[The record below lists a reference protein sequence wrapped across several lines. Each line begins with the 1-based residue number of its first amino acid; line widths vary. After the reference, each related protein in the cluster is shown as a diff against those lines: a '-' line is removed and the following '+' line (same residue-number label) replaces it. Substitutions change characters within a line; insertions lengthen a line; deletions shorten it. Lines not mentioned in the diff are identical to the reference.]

1 MGHETDDYPF
11 SSEIATQLG
20 NTLTNFED
28 EKYKNERL
36 MLTERLMKKMSDNYV
51 HYDASLFQNVM
62 YVLTE
67 SQQWKEVATLL
78 KELIQ
83 TEKVT
88 PTSKT
93 ISYLKSNLVFSFE
106 NSVRLEVQE
115 AIQEFERKFLI
126 GKSR

>member
-1 MGHETDDYPF
+1 
-11 SSEIATQLG
+11 
-20 NTLTNFED
+20 
-28 EKYKNERL
+28 
-36 MLTERLMKKMSDNYV
+36 
-51 HYDASLFQNVM
+51 M

-67 SQQWKEVATLL
+67 SQQWKEVATLM

-83 TEKVT
+83 SEKVT

-93 ISYLKSNLVFSFE
+93 ISYLKSNLVYSFE

-126 GKSR
+126 GKSRTFQTTQDDISKKDVEAGD